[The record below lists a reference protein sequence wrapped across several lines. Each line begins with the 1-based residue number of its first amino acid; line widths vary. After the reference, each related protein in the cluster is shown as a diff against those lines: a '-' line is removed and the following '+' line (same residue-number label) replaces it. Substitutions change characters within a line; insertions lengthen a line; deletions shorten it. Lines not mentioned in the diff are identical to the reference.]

1 MHDSADT
8 NSADLKA
15 ISETLRGNTA
25 AFSDI
30 VDRYQALVYRLAYSY
45 LGSHEDAQD
54 AAQDAFVRVYN
65 RLGSFQMHRRFLPW
79 LYSVVLNHLKS
90 RRSKVRRMRLREE
103 QLAID
108 PERGED
114 PLAELIDDER
124 IRAVRVA
131 VRDLPESLRGPVV
144 LYYLEEMSVDE
155 VCEVLDLGRENVK
168 SRLFRARKA
177 LRKALE
183 KHATGP
189 ETG

>member
-1 MHDSADT
+1 MREPADT
-8 NSADLKA
+8 DSADLKA
-15 ISETLRGNTA
+15 VSETLRGNTA
-25 AFSDI
+25 AFSEI

-45 LGSHEDAQD
+45 LGNYEDAQD

-79 LYSVVLNHLKS
+79 LYSVVLNHLKT
-90 RRSKVRRMRLREE
+90 RRGKVRRIRLREE
-103 QLAID
+103 QLSID
-108 PERGED
+108 PERIED
-114 PLAELIDDER
+114 PLAQLIDDER
-124 IRAVRVA
+124 VRAVRMA

-144 LYYLEEMSVDE
+144 LYYLEEMNVDE

-183 KHATGP
+183 KHATDD